1 MKPTKAER
9 KAKKRLVKDAV
20 VAKQILDAEIELH
33 NRIISAANAQQIPLI
48 QIELGKLI
56 PIVSPRIGG
65 GVTFMPSGTH
75 YALLYALGAFDHDY
89 SYTVNTFYGAWRAQQ
104 IALNQW
110 GGRVGEGSG
119 EIPPY
124 DQASLFTLLVR
135 RVHPEHI
142 DNMKALAADIP
153 DGSDK
158 EKTGH
163 YLLGFTR
170 EFQTTLALMETLIPE
185 LQNVL
190 AQGNNF

>member
-1 MKPTKAER
+1 MTTQQTKQER
-9 KAKKRLVKDAV
+9 KRLKREAV
-20 VAKQILDAEIELH
+20 IAKQVMDAEMELH

-48 QIELGKLI
+48 QIELKKLI

-75 YALLYALGAFDHDY
+75 YALLYSLGALDHDY

-110 GGRVGEGSG
+110 GGRVAEGAG

-124 DQASLFTLLVR
+124 DQASLFTAMVR
-135 RVHPEHI
+135 QINPEHI
-142 DNMKALAADIP
+142 ENMQTLSSDIP
-153 DGSDK
+153 EGANQ
-158 EKTGH
+158 ERLGNL
-163 YLLGFTR
+163 LLGLTR